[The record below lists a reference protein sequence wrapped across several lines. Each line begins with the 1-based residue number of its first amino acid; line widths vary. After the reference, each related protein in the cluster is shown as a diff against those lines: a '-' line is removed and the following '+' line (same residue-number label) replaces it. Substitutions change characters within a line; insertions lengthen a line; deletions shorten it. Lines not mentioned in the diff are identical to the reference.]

1 NVIRNI
7 TWFCFFTEYFTDL
20 EGRKEQDPSLPWDFY
35 SSSLFETD
43 QEPCWDFLLS
53 EQNQEL
59 EEDTVGKTEP
69 DSDKDCLLFEFSS
82 EPLLPCYHVQVSLT
96 QGFCNWFLLTDVLK
110 RLKMSAR
117 IFRARYPHL
126 EVVSLS
132 RAELWSQVSI
142 SQVSSALASPYRGK
156 NKEEDKEEEEEGLV
170 DLVRCVPELQRLLGS
185 SIHILQDEEEE
196 EEETLT
202 NTGKPRSR

>member
-1 NVIRNI
+1 M
-7 TWFCFFTEYFTDL
+7 FH
-20 EGRKEQDPSLPWDFY
+20 SL
-35 SSSLFETD
+35 S
-43 QEPCWDFLLS
+43 
-53 EQNQEL
+53 
-59 EEDTVGKTEP
+59 
-69 DSDKDCLLFEFSS
+69 
-82 EPLLPCYHVQVSLT
+82 
-96 QGFCNWFLLTDVLK
+96 FCNWFLLSDVLK

-132 RAELWSQVSI
+132 RTELWKQVSV

-170 DLVRCVPELQRLLGS
+170 DLVRCVPEIQRLLGS
-185 SIHILQDEEEE
+185 SIHILQEDEGEDE

>member
-1 NVIRNI
+1 TFNI
-7 TWFCFFTEYFTDL
+7 CFFPFPEYFTDL
-20 EGRKEQDPSLPWDFY
+20 EGRKELDPSLPWDFY

-43 QEPCWDFLLS
+43 QQEPCWDFLLS
-53 EQNQEL
+53 DENQEQ
-59 EEDTVGKTEP
+59 EESAPRKDEQ

-110 RLKMSAR
+110 RLKMSSR

-132 RAELWSQVSI
+132 QAELRTQVSVSQVSA
-142 SQVSSALASPYRGK
+142 AL
-156 NKEEDKEEEEEGLV
+156 KEEDEEEEEEGGLV
-170 DLVRCVPELQRLLGS
+170 ELVHCVPELQRLLGS
-185 SIHILQDEEEE
+185 SIQILHEEEE
-196 EEETLT
+196 EEEMLT